1 MGGLAIT
8 AWAAA
13 WSLLLFG
20 SLKWAGILRVGVEDE
35 FKGMDLIKH
44 GESAYPAAAWVEYQ
58 YSDKKNSRGCH
69 QDGIGTEMSV
79 EDIKEMTDE
88 NSQHYDNSFEMMSM
102 AGTLFRTSSALIG
115 VGNISKNPGWSID
128 LQTPTHS
135 NVYLIFFDT
144 NDKRT

>member
-88 NSQHYDNSFEMMSM
+88 NSQHYNNSSEMLPM
-102 AGTLFRTSSALIG
+102 AGMLFRTSSALIG
-115 VGNISKNPGWSID
+115 VGNNSNIPGWSID

-135 NVYLIFFDT
+135 NVYFIFFNT
-144 NDKRT
+144 NDKKT